1 MEDVLQCD
9 ICKKDGSFDDDDL
22 PQLYSMIEW
31 KDGVYCDNHIPKYWE
46 EKLESEVSNA

>member
-31 KDGVYCDNHIPKYWE
+31 EDGVYCDNHIPKYWE